1 MSRDPDGE
9 AVTPEGLKQLKA
21 HEGFR
26 ADVYRDS
33 EGLLT
38 IGYGHCLD
46 RKGVSQ
52 RVADL
57 MLEDDVTDAELICR
71 VRFPFWKDMNPAR
84 QDAFV
89 NLVFN
94 LGGRGLAGFTK
105 FIQACE
111 EGAWEQARLHLLDS
125 KYATQVGQ
133 RAIELAEQIRSGEF
147 PAVR

>member
-1 MSRDPDGE
+1 M
-9 AVTPEGLKQLKA
+9 TPEGLLQLKA
-21 HEGFR
+21 HEGCR
-26 ADVYRDS
+26 LDVYRDTG
-33 EGLLT
+33 GLLT

-46 RKGVSQ
+46 RKGVTQ

-71 VRFPFWKDMNPAR
+71 VRFAFWKDLSPAR

-94 LGGRGLAGFTK
+94 LGGRGLAGFTQ
-105 FIQACE
+105 FIRACE
-111 EGAWEQARLHLLDS
+111 DGAWEQARLHLLDS

-133 RAIELAEQIRSGEF
+133 RAVELAEQIRSGEF
-147 PAVR
+147 PVAK